1 MINSKWFLVLGI
13 IKIENF
19 KTIQIGHF
27 RIVKIKHFK
36 IIQRAFGIISNRTFI
51 WELLK

>member
-1 MINSKWFLVLGI
+1 MINLKRSLVLGI
-13 IKIENF
+13 IKIGHF
-19 KTIQIGHF
+19 RTIQIGHF
-27 RIVKIKHFK
+27 IIVQIKHFK